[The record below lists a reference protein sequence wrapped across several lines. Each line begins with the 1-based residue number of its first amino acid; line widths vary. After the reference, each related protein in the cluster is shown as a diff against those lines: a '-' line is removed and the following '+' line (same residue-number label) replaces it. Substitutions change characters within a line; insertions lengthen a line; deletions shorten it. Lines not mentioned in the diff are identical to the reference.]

1 MAQQGEAGAEWSKG
15 RHSLKGVKLSPLCM
29 SATLKVPECLLPS
42 ERMTLQ
48 SAVTNVYFC
57 LPPQWIPLE
66 LSDAFLSAPKTGYR
80 RPTLGL
86 QKSKSPLINMGN
98 HGRIEQLSK

>member
-1 MAQQGEAGAEWSKG
+1 MTQQGGPEGGKG

-29 SATLKVPECLLPS
+29 SATLKVPECLLPC

-57 LPPQWIPLE
+57 LPPEWISLE
-66 LSDAFLSAPKTGYR
+66 LSDAFLSAPQTSYR

-86 QKSKSPLINMGN
+86 L
-98 HGRIEQLSK
+98 